1 MTPLLSRLLSFKI
14 CFNSLTVELS
24 SSLNVD
30 EKSCSVGSRI
40 LFPTINVVAVAAVV
54 VAADR
59 FGMMT

>member
-24 SSLNVD
+24 SSFNVD
-30 EKSCSVGSRI
+30 EKSCSVGSRRI
-40 LFPTINVVAVAAVV
+40 LFPTINVVAVVV
-54 VAADR
+54 AAADR